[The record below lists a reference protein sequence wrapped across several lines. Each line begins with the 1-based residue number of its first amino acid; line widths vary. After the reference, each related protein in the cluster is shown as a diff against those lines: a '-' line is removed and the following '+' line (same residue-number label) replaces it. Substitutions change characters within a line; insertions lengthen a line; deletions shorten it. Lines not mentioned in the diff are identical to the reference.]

1 MFVYFPTNK
10 LYVAKKIAHSKQ
22 EVGWLT
28 STTSSKHALVKFL

>member
-10 LYVAKKIAHSKQ
+10 LYVAKKIEHSNQ

-28 STTSSKHALVKFL
+28 STTSNKHALVKFL